1 MKLTRVLSVFL
12 ACMMVF
18 SVITFAIAEE
28 GQEAPASIDLTELFE
43 ETAELDMESET
54 KALDIASLA
63 SKFLGFAVN
72 NNLSAEGS
80 DGLMSMVTG
89 ALSNLGGDTL
99 ANFKTNFL
107 DNIVPAVSGLLS
119 GDNSILSSLSNA
131 SGLLGGLL
139 GGEGEGGGLL
149 GGLLGGGSGSGD
161 GSATEGGADVSSL
174 LSAIGVNT
182 DTNFSLSDITGIWEN
197 LKDTIT
203 GALQ

>member
-139 GGEGEGGGLL
+139 GG
-149 GGLLGGGSGSGD
+149 GSGSGD
-161 GSATEGGADVSSL
+161 GSATEGGLDVSSL